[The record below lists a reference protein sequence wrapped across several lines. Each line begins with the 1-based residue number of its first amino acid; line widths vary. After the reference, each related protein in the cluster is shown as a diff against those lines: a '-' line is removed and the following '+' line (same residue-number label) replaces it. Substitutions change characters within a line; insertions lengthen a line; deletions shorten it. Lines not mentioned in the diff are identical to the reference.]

1 MYFYILEANM
11 WTPKIKNIIS
21 FAIIQNE
28 KKYLDITLKNYMYD
42 LYAENTCMLQNTNKM
57 YQRKTK

>member
-1 MYFYILEANM
+1 MR
-11 WTPKIKNIIS
+11 TPKIKNIIS

>member
-1 MYFYILEANM
+1 M

-42 LYAENTCMLQNTNKM
+42 LYPENTCMLQNTNKM
-57 YQRKTK
+57 YQRKIK